1 MTVPFSRDF
10 KKELNF
16 KITKTYDS
24 KIKSLIYH
32 LNHCKIYQF
41 DSESSDWQF
50 LSCQGPLV
58 LYERSLSENC
68 DAPLGENEFEDNF
81 DVNQL
86 TGEDGYKYGLLVFN
100 RLEPINFSLGISC
113 DQKFI
118 ERQIEKHSD
127 SEFNIMKVDLKGE
140 LVIVKSHLN
149 EVFGIWIEE
158 EEERETV
165 YHLLGSFIENK

>member
-1 MTVPFSRDF
+1 MTESFSKDF

-16 KITKTYDS
+16 KITKSYDN

-41 DSESSDWQF
+41 DNDSSDWQF

-58 LYERSLSENC
+58 IYERKLNEAY
-68 DAPLGENEFEDNF
+68 DDILDVNEFDDGF
-81 DVNQL
+81 DINQL

-100 RLEPINFSLGISC
+100 RLEPINFSLGISN
-113 DQKFI
+113 DSKFI
-118 ERQIEKHSD
+118 ERQMGKN
-127 SEFNIMKVDLKGE
+127 SEIPFNFMKVDLKGE

-149 EVFGIWIEE
+149 EVFGVWIEE
-158 EEERETV
+158 SQEREAV
-165 YHLLGSFIENK
+165 YQLLTSFINA